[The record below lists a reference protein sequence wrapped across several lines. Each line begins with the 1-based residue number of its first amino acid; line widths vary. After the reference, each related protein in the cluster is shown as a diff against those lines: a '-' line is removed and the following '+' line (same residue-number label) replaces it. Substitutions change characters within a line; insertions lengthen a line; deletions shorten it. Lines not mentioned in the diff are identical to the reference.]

1 MIAFDTKI
9 GFGDSRGSEIVIGY
23 DIEFTCIFTEIILA
37 GDPGIERLD
46 IEDLSLDLFFS
57 YPDAVTNLIIT
68 YQQEVGEE
76 GDDKGLE
83 GDEDCSYSDSKDA
96 ADNFVLGEKIDKK
109 Q

>member
-46 IEDLSLDLFFS
+46 IEDLSLDLF
-57 YPDAVTNLIIT
+57 L
-68 YQQEVGEE
+68 
-76 GDDKGLE
+76 L
-83 GDEDCSYSDSKDA
+83 
-96 ADNFVLGEKIDKK
+96 
-109 Q
+109 